1 MGGDWERIKE
11 NEQLRRMLA
20 SLRWQGENGRG
31 MVVMVVVVVVV
42 AVAVCVWCA
51 CQCVCVR
58 VVGAQGMSRSR

>member
-31 MVVMVVVVVVV
+31 MVVVVV
-42 AVAVCVWCA
+42 AMAV
-51 CQCVCVR
+51 
-58 VVGAQGMSRSR
+58 